1 MCDDVKDWKLGK
13 AVCCVRKR
21 QTARQCISEIQS
33 LISGCC
39 SCHFETW
46 TSAPLCL
53 AVCRTKPLAI
63 DLGNFCICSLFAP
76 NFLHS
81 PTMRGKVWPVA
92 SSQLLPT
99 CHDILL
105 GLEVQSPHLAPV
117 PTPVVGPQNLVESLV
132 GFMAGIPATTSPNP
146 FYLVRSAGRVDLVP
160 P

>member
-63 DLGNFCICSLFAP
+63 DLGNFCICSLFAQTFYIP
-76 NFLHS
+76 QLCGVRSGQWPPVNCCQRAMIFYLDWKSKAPTS
-81 PTMRGKVWPVA
+81 P
-92 SSQLLPT
+92 
-99 CHDILL
+99 
-105 GLEVQSPHLAPV
+105 QSPRLSWGPRIWLSPWLASWLASQPR
-117 PTPVVGPQNLVESLV
+117 LVQIRS
-132 GFMAGIPATTSPNP
+132 TS
-146 FYLVRSAGRVDLVP
+146 
-160 P
+160 